1 MVIYNISSKL
11 KMEKLISTAVKLEDG
26 TRRPSATAISDVPDG
41 APEHRRC
48 HIFDRETGAG

>member
-1 MVIYNISSKL
+1 
-11 KMEKLISTAVKLEDG
+11 MEKLISTAVKLEDG

-48 HIFDRETGAG
+48 QIFDRETGAG